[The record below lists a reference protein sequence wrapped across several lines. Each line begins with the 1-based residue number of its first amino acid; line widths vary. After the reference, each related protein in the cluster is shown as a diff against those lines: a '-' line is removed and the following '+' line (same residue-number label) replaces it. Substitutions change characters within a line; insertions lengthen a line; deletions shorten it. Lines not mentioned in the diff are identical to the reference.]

1 MEETA
6 MSADSELV
14 AAVASQPTTRARRVT
29 SHGLLELLGRYGL
42 PLLLV
47 VVVVLFSALKPASF
61 GSWDTFKAT
70 FSTQSTIIII
80 AFAAMM
86 PLIVGEFDLSVG
98 SNAGLASVLVVGF
111 CVKSG
116 LSPYVSFVLV
126 ALICTLIGL
135 FNGLLV
141 VGLKVNSFVA
151 TLGMATLL
159 EGVAQ
164 WYTGQ
169 DVITGAPET
178 LSNIA
183 RDSAGPLP
191 VNLVYALVLGA
202 ILILV
207 LQFSGVGR
215 KLTAVGANRRAAHLT
230 GIHANRYIVAA
241 FGAGGLLAG
250 LAGALLGAAVGTVQ
264 AGLGSAFLLPA
275 FAAVFLG
282 ATSFSPGRYNVP
294 GTVVAVLLLA
304 FTVSGLIIL
313 GVEPWIQP
321 IVNGGGL
328 IAAVALSSWALR
340 ARTSRLRRQQLQLI
354 ARADQPTQNR
364 SEQHTEHVTP
374 ISNAS

>member
-1 MEETA
+1 
-6 MSADSELV
+6 MSGDSELV
-14 AAVASQPTTRARRVT
+14 AAVSKHRAHRPQRVT
-29 SHGLLELLGRYGL
+29 AHGLLEVLGRFGL

-47 VVVVLFSALKPASF
+47 VVVVLFSALEPGSF

-70 FSTQSTIIII
+70 FSTQSTIIIV

-98 SNAGLASVLVVGF
+98 SNAGLASVLVVGL

-116 LSPYVSFVLV
+116 VSPYVSFALV
-126 ALICTLIGL
+126 AVICTLIGMV
-135 FNGLLV
+135 NGLLV

-151 TLGMATLL
+151 TLGMATVL
-159 EGVAQ
+159 EGVAM

-169 DVITGAPET
+169 DVITGAPT
-178 LSNIA
+178 SLTDIA
-183 RDSAGPLP
+183 RNSAGPLP

-202 ILILV
+202 ILMFV

-215 KLTAVGANRRAAHLT
+215 KLTAVGANRRAAQLT
-230 GIHANRYIVAA
+230 GIRTDRYIVAA
-241 FGAGGLLAG
+241 FAVSGLLAG
-250 LAGALLGAAVGTVQ
+250 LAGALLGAAIGTVQ

-282 ATSFSPGRYNVP
+282 ATSFTPGRFNVP

-304 FTVSGLIIL
+304 FTVSGLVIV

-321 IVNGGGL
+321 VVNGAGL
-328 IAAVALSSWALR
+328 IVAVALSSWALR

-354 ARADQPTQNR
+354 ARQDRSALRPTPV
-364 SEQHTEHVTP
+364 SD
-374 ISNAS
+374 AS